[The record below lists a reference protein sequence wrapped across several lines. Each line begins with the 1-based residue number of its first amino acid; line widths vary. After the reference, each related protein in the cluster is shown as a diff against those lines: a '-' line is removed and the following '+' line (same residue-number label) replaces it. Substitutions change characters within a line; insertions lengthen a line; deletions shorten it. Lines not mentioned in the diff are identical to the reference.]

1 MAIWKPY
8 PVLSFGSA
16 GEAVLLLQR
25 ALNLG
30 PTQLPRLSEDASFG
44 SKTRGRVMEFQGQ
57 KNAVRDGVVG
67 PITWGELEPFV
78 QQVLKMI
85 DQHLP
90 PSSDAAAQR
99 KRIVDIAE
107 AAFANWG
114 WGATGAVTPDGS
126 PRIAAAR
133 GVGPS
138 IGGRRAR
145 QGGVM
150 LASIYAMAQA
160 GGANCL
166 TITSGMEAIYQQNPQ
181 DAAGRESRRTAIN
194 NDIGSWCGIFA
205 TYCYRSSG
213 VRVTWNDVKHQVPKY
228 FDSVGANAAVQ
239 KGDIGVFD
247 PQINH
252 HFLVIKDAAPG
263 ERVYSID
270 GNVGNPSEST
280 VSPWNS
286 VISKRFYLRTTL
298 ASRGGKF
305 LRPKFA
311 EIQKG

>member
-8 PVLSFGSA
+8 PVLSFGSM
-16 GEAVLLLQR
+16 GEAVLILQK
-25 ALNLG
+25 ALNFA
-30 PTQLPRLSEDASFG
+30 PTQLARLTEDASFG
-44 SKTRGRVMEFQGQ
+44 PKTHGRVLEFQGQ
-57 KNAVRDGVVG
+57 KHTVRDGVVG

-78 QQVLKMI
+78 AQVLKMI
-85 DQHLP
+85 DGNLP
-90 PSSDAAAQR
+90 SADEGAKRQ
-99 KRIVDIAE
+99 RIVDVAE
-107 AAFANWG
+107 ASFANWG

-138 IGGRRAR
+138 IGGSRAR

-150 LASIYAMAQA
+150 LAAIYAMAQA

-166 TITSGMEAIYQQNPQ
+166 TISSAMEAIYQQNPQ
-181 DAAGRESRRTAIN
+181 DAAGKEKRRSAIN

-205 TYCYRSSG
+205 TYCYRSAG
-213 VRVTWNDVKHQVPKY
+213 LNVTWNDVKHQLPKY
-228 FDSVGANAAVQ
+228 FDSIGPNVAVQ

-252 HFLVIKDAAPG
+252 HFVVVKDAAPG

-298 ASRGGKF
+298 ASKGGKF
-305 LRPKFA
+305 LRPKFGA
-311 EIQKG
+311 MTKG